1 MTMIVR
7 KMVGYDNDENVALF
21 FSEVYMIRVCWS
33 LAVKPDLPFSSHRY
47 VVYRS

>member
-21 FSEVYMIRVCWS
+21 FSEVHMISS
-33 LAVKPDLPFSSHRY
+33 LSIMNEPLDVF
-47 VVYRS
+47 VN

>member
-21 FSEVYMIRVCWS
+21 FSEVYMIRS
-33 LAVKPDLPFSSHRY
+33 LSIMNEPLDVF
-47 VVYRS
+47 VN